1 MIVIDLTVSPPLN
14 ANIKVIKQTSFI
26 ENLDRI
32 RITTDFVKFEGV
44 KEIILDFSQDKE
56 KVLEMYLI
64 E

>member
-1 MIVIDLTVSPPLN
+1 MIVIDLTVPLN